1 MSVRTE
7 VIEEDEKKI
16 QKISIPITDFD
27 KDKTLT
33 FEIDNSQGTIT
44 IYLDEEC
51 VGQCF
56 VFGDFQEF
64 LEKTINFLKEA

>member
-7 VIEEDEKKI
+7 IIEEDEKKI
-16 QKISIPITDFD
+16 QKISIPLSDFN

-33 FEIDNSQGTIT
+33 FEIDNSQGIIT
-44 IYLDEEC
+44 VYLDDESVGEC
-51 VGQCF
+51 LD
-56 VFGDFQEF
+56 FGDFQEF